1 MERQIDT
8 QKVINFLIYLIV
20 GLVPLI
26 FIPINGV
33 LNTSISKLAGLAII
47 SLFFLFVVV
56 SDREKI
62 TFIQDTLENRVLGAY
77 VLFTTISVFFSLNW
91 QISLL
96 GSSYR
101 YDGLIAF
108 YLYLFAYLIARN
120 GKKLT
125 KVIFPL
131 LTVTSVLIAIY
142 GVLQFYKIDPVPLKF
157 YALKW
162 EGLAFSTMGN
172 PNFLGSYL
180 VLSIPMPIYLY
191 FYKSK
196 WWGLLAYAILFLG
209 LLATR
214 TRGAWLGA
222 FIALVAFLILHGLS
236 QGFKKKDGYK
246 ILAVAITS
254 MVVIMFFTFTSGDV
268 FFTRLFSIFIDL
280 SNLAKKDYSEYLGG
294 AYRVYVW
301 GKVIQLILMRPI
313 FGFGLDTMYIAME
326 MYFREAITQDFGK
339 YKNWD
344 KAHNEYL
351 NIGVS
356 SGIFALFAY
365 VFFLFLVLKKGFRR
379 MTGNPAYVPFLAAII
394 GYLVQAFFN
403 IQVVMVYYVFFAY
416 LGLVTSDKALEE
428 DTSIFANLSKYRKW

>member
-1 MERQIDT
+1 MEREHNT

-20 GLVPLI
+20 GFVPLI
-26 FIPINGV
+26 FIPINGI
-33 LNTSISKLAGLAII
+33 LNASISKLAGLAII
-47 SLFFLFVVV
+47 SMFFLYVVINKRRY
-56 SDREKI
+56 D
-62 TFIQDTLENRVLGAY
+62 TFIEKTPENITLGIYALI
-77 VLFTTISVFFSLNW
+77 TTLSVFFSLNW
-91 QISLL
+91 QTSLL

-101 YDGLIAF
+101 FDGLIAF

-125 KVIFPL
+125 RIIFPL
-131 LTVTSVLIAIY
+131 LTLTSVLIAIY
-142 GVLQFYKIDPVPLKF
+142 GIVQFYEIDPVPLKF
-157 YALKW
+157 YAIKW
-162 EGLAFSTMGN
+162 QGLAFATMGN
-172 PNFLGSYL
+172 PNFLGSFL
-180 VLSIPMPIYLY
+180 VLSLPMPIYLY

-196 WWGLLAYAILFLG
+196 WYGLGAYAILFLG

-222 FIALVAFLILHGLS
+222 FIAMIAFLILHGLS
-236 QGFKKKDGYK
+236 QGFKKKDGIK
-246 ILAVAITS
+246 VLIVLITS
-254 MVVIMFFTFTSGDV
+254 VLVMFFFALTSGDV
-268 FFTRLFSIFIDL
+268 FLTRIFAIFIDVNSL
-280 SNLAKKDYSEYLGG
+280 IKKDYSEFLGG

-301 GKVIQLILMRPI
+301 GKVLQLIMMRPF

-326 MYFREAITQDFGK
+326 MYFKEAITKDFGV

-356 SGIFALFAY
+356 SGIFAMGAY
-365 VFFLFLVLKKGFRR
+365 LFFLFFVLRKGFRR

-394 GYLVQAFFN
+394 GYMVQAFFN

-416 LGLVTSDKALEE
+416 LGIVSSEKGLEE
-428 DTSIFANLSKYRKW
+428 DSIIFNKSSRFRF

>member
-56 SDREKI
+56 SDKEKI

-379 MTGNPAYVPFLAAII
+379 MTGNPAYVPFFAAII